1 MNGESHRAANSAIGK
16 KSKSRHAIRA
26 AGPADFQSTQKLRI
40 LWKFF
45 RKARLRAWDAA
56 DIVARV
62 PPGAQSGRPAITRAM
77 SATNSATAEV
87 TPPKDL
93 AAAKG
98 MVNVQIDGVWH
109 QFPKGTRMIEA
120 CRQAG
125 VIVPH
130 YCYHPKLTSPGN
142 CRMCLVQTGMPPRP
156 TPGVEPKR
164 DDLGYEP
171 IGWMP
176 RPVIACANT
185 VAENMGI
192 RTSGELVEKC
202 REGVM
207 EFLLINHPLDC
218 PICDQAGECRLQ
230 EHSVEHGRGES
241 RFVEDKVKKPK
252 NVDIGPR
259 IRLDDERCIMCSR
272 CIRFM
277 DEVAGD
283 PVLGFTQRGTHTTLT
298 VHPGRLLDSNYSLN
312 TADICPVGALTSN
325 DFRFQ
330 MRVWFLKETP
340 GIDVNCGTGTNI
352 TIWTRG
358 NTIHRITP
366 RQNNE
371 VNSCWMPDSHRLNFH
386 YIDSDSRLTE
396 PLKGNAPHSPVPWKD
411 AFEHA
416 AGKIKA
422 IDAGQSAIIASGR
435 MTNEELFMVRTL
447 AAKTGITEISLV
459 PRSGEAD
466 DLLVA
471 ADRNPNTTGA
481 MLVLNTEDPYAR
493 LDSIRDGVR
502 AGRIKCL
509 LVFGEDIVTDA
520 GFTPADLAGLDFL
533 LQSHI
538 LANPTASL
546 AHLVLPAAAFAEKR
560 GSMVNLAGRIQ
571 RLNRAV
577 EMPGQ
582 ARDDWEILRD
592 LILAI
597 SGGENHAH
605 LIEDVFKPMADAVPQ
620 FNGLTL
626 SKIGHHGV
634 QVLDTGYQIPL
645 LANERA
651 AIAAGKI
658 VG

>member
-1 MNGESHRAANSAIGK
+1 
-16 KSKSRHAIRA
+16 
-26 AGPADFQSTQKLRI
+26 
-40 LWKFF
+40 
-45 RKARLRAWDAA
+45 
-56 DIVARV
+56 
-62 PPGAQSGRPAITRAM
+62 M
-77 SATNSATAEV
+77 SDTPSATAEL
-87 TPPKDL
+87 TLPKDL
-93 AAAKG
+93 AASKG

-120 CRQAG
+120 CRQTG
-125 VIVPH
+125 TIVPH
-130 YCYHPKLTSPGN
+130 YCYHPKLSSPGN
-142 CRMCLVQTGMPPRP
+142 CRMCLVQMGMPPRP
-156 TPGVEPKR
+156 APGQEPQR
-164 DDLGYEP
+164 DENGYEP

-185 VAENMGI
+185 VSENMGI

-230 EHSVEHGRGES
+230 EHSVEHGRGVS
-241 RFVEDKVKKPK
+241 RFVDMKVKKPK

-298 VHPGRLLDSNYSLN
+298 VHPNRLLDSNYSLN

-340 GIDVNCGTGTNI
+340 TIDVNCGTGTNI

-358 NTIHRITP
+358 NRIHRITP
-366 RQNNE
+366 RQNDE

-386 YIDSDSRLTE
+386 YIDGEARFTE
-396 PLKGNAPHSPVPWKD
+396 PLVKEGAQHVPISWKD
-411 AFEHA
+411 ALKSA
-416 AGKIKA
+416 AARIKA
-422 IDAGQSAIIASGR
+422 YPPGQIAIIASAR
-435 MTNEELFMVRTL
+435 MTNEELFLVRTL
-447 AAKTGITEISLV
+447 AAEIGTPHLSLV
-459 PRSGEAD
+459 PRFAEPDA
-466 DLLVA
+466 LLIA

-481 MLVLNTEDPYAR
+481 KLVLGTEDPFGK
-493 LDSIRDGVR
+493 LDPIREGVR
-502 AGRIKCL
+502 SGQIKAL
-509 LVFGEDIVTDA
+509 LVLGEDLVSDA
-520 GFTPADLAGLDFL
+520 GFHFSDLAKLEFL
-533 LQSHI
+533 LQTQI
-538 LANPTASL
+538 LANPTAL
-546 AHLVLPAAAFAEKR
+546 AAHLVLPAAAFAEKR
-560 GSMVNLAGRIQ
+560 GSMVNLSGRLQ

-597 SGGENHAH
+597 TGGKSGVHH
-605 LIEDVFKPMADAVPQ
+605 IEDVFKAIADAIPH

-626 SKIGHHGV
+626 SKIGHQGT
-634 QVLDTGYQIPL
+634 QILDTGYQIPL

-651 AIAAGKI
+651 AKAAGRI
-658 VG
+658 NG

>member
-1 MNGESHRAANSAIGK
+1 
-16 KSKSRHAIRA
+16 
-26 AGPADFQSTQKLRI
+26 
-40 LWKFF
+40 
-45 RKARLRAWDAA
+45 
-56 DIVARV
+56 
-62 PPGAQSGRPAITRAM
+62 M
-77 SATNSATAEV
+77 SETNAATAQP
-87 TPPKDL
+87 TLPKDI
-93 AAAKG
+93 AAENG

-120 CRQAG
+120 CRQAK
-125 VIVPH
+125 IDVPH
-130 YCYHPKLTSPGN
+130 YCYHPKLSSPGN
-142 CRMCLVQTGMPPRP
+142 CRMCLVQMGMPARP
-156 TPGVEPKR
+156 APGQEPNY
-164 DDLGYEP
+164 DEHGYQP

-176 RPVIACANT
+176 RPVSACANT
-185 VAENMGI
+185 VSENMGI
-192 RTSGELVEKC
+192 RTTGELVEKC

-230 EHSVEHGRGES
+230 EHSVGHGRGVS
-241 RFVEDKVKKPK
+241 RFVDMKVKKPK

-340 GIDVNCGTGTNI
+340 SIDVNCGTGTNI

-366 RQNNE
+366 RQNDA

-386 YIDSDSRLTE
+386 YIDSEARLTE
-396 PLKGNAPHSPVPWKD
+396 PLQIEENGTHSPIPWNG
-411 AFEHA
+411 AIEAA
-416 AGKIKA
+416 AGTIKA
-422 IDAGQSAIIASGR
+422 IDPHKIAIIASGR
-435 MTNEELFMVRTL
+435 MTNEELFLTKQLVDQIGTSHV
-447 AAKTGITEISLV
+447 SLV
-459 PRSGEAD
+459 PRFAEAD
-466 DLLVA
+466 HLLVA

-481 MLVLNTEDPYAR
+481 KLVLGLDNPYAQ
-493 LDSIRDGVR
+493 LDSIRKGVES
-502 AGRIKCL
+502 GTIKAL
-509 LVFGEDIVTDA
+509 LVFGEDLITNA
-520 GFTPADLAGLDFL
+520 GFSADSLANLDFL

-538 LANPTASL
+538 LANPTANA

-560 GSMVNLAGRIQ
+560 GSMINLSGRLQ

-582 ARDDWEILRD
+582 AKDDWEILRD
-592 LILAI
+592 LSLAL
-597 SGGENHAH
+597 SGGSKATH
-605 LIEDVFKPMADAVPQ
+605 LIEDVFKAMAGVIAEL
-620 FNGLTL
+620 NGLTL
-626 SKIGHHGV
+626 SKIGHQGTA
-634 QVLDTGYQIPL
+634 LLETGYDIPL
-645 LANERA
+645 LVNERA
-651 AIAAGKI
+651 AKAAGRI
-658 VG
+658 NG